1 MKKSI
6 LKKMV
11 VLLTMLCLAFG
22 MENAKAVPTK
32 EEGEAFLAKNK
43 NESGVQVLPSG
54 LQYKVLK
61 SGSGK
66 SPTAADSVTVHYRGK
81 LIDGKEFD
89 SSYKREQPATFPV
102 GGVIRG
108 WTEALQLMKVGDK
121 WMLYIPSNLAYG
133 DSAVGGVIPAGAT
146 LIFEVEL
153 LAIK

>member
-1 MKKSI
+1 MKKLI
-6 LKKMV
+6 LKKV
-11 VLLTMLCLAFG
+11 VVFLAVLCFAFG
-22 MENAKAVPTK
+22 MEKANAVPTK
-32 EEGEAFLAKNK
+32 ADGEAFLAKNK
-43 NESGVQVLPSG
+43 AEQGIQVLPSG
-54 LQYKVLK
+54 LQYKILK

-66 SPTAADSVTVHYRGK
+66 SPAVADTVTVHYRGK

-89 SSYKREQPATFPV
+89 SSYKRGQPASFPV
-102 GGVIRG
+102 GGVISG

-133 DSAVGGVIPAGAT
+133 DSAVGDVIPAGAT